1 MDELL
6 KKIEEIGGQNL
17 FSCYQCGKCSAGC
30 PMVKD
35 MDILPNQVIRLAQIG
50 LSEKA
55 LDSKAIWLC
64 ASCYT
69 CEVRCPRGV
78 DLAKVMDA
86 LRQMILRQRG
96 ISFTEIEKLS
106 KKVIKDLPQICLI
119 SNFRK
124 LT

>member
-1 MDELL
+1 
-6 KKIEEIGGQNL
+6 
-17 FSCYQCGKCSAGC
+17 
-30 PMVKD
+30 MVEN

-55 LDSKAIWLC
+55 LNSKTIWLC

-78 DLAKVMDA
+78 DLSKVMEA
-86 LRQMILRQRG
+86 LRQIILRQRN
-96 ISFTEIEKLS
+96 ISFTDIEKISKKEIEE
-106 KKVIKDLPQICLI
+106 LPQICLI

-124 LT
+124 MT